1 MTPSKTIYA
10 DSTRRHDVNYV
21 FDIAFAERESGELTL
36 QLLLPAPSFK
46 GEKFPLIVD
55 VPGSGWSGADGHRH
69 VPLMT
74 DVCEAGYAVAC
85 ISYRGTF
92 RDNVRF
98 PAAVEDL
105 KEAIRFLRAN
115 ADKYGIDSDRIGLF
129 GDSSGGHTVII
140 AALTGDDKTFDVGRH
155 KDESTSVRA
164 CAAFYAPNDFTNL
177 VADRLAEGKRLRP
190 GEGEFPFEGREMYAD
205 DFLIDPNEKLIRAS
219 AFNYIEKGKQIP
231 PFLFLQ
237 GDDDPI
243 IPMAQGLRFCD
254 AVRDAGGRSEF
265 VKIVGGGHGRG
276 CLTREAM
283 DIVVAFFNT
292 YMK

>member
-1 MTPSKTIYA
+1 MTPSKVIYA

-21 FDIAFAERESGELTL
+21 HDIVFTERESGPLSL
-36 QLLLPAPSFK
+36 QLLLPSPSYR

-98 PAAVEDL
+98 PAAVDDL
-105 KEAIRFLRAN
+105 KEAIRFLRTN
-115 ADKYGIDSDRIGLF
+115 ADKYGIDAERVGLF

-140 AALTGDDKTFDVGRH
+140 SALTA
-155 KDESTSVRA
+155 DESTSVCA
-164 CAAFYAPNDFTNL
+164 CAAFYAPNDFTRL

-205 DFLIDPNEKLIRAS
+205 DFAVDPHGKLLRAS
-219 AFNYIEKGKQIP
+219 AFSYIEKEKSMP

-243 IPMAQGLRFCD
+243 IPVAQGLRFCD
-254 AVRDAGGRSEF
+254 TVREAGGRAEF
-265 VKIVGGGHGRG
+265 VKIVGGAHGHG

-283 DIVVAFFNT
+283 DIVISFFNT
-292 YMK
+292 YMR